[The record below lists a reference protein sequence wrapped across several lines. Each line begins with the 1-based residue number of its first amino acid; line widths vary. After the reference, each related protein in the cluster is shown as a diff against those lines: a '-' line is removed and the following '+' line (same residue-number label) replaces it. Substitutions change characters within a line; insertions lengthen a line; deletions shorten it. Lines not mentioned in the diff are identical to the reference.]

1 MSYFELLEQFWQL
14 DTERT
19 IAPLAS
25 KLYFYLLNQFN
36 GATPRWPAKISRR
49 ANQVYADLNVDK
61 KSLATAV
68 AVLEERG
75 LVAYVGGSKTAASIW
90 WLNYESV
97 VGKYSPQERP
107 DWSNMKGNNSP
118 SSATK
123 TPDWSE
129 MEGNISPQK
138 TSVYK
143 ERARFSEQI
152 VEENK
157 TKGVGEAAEEITL
170 APLPAQEKV
179 VSPPVAEPPTKIG
192 AAELPEALAAEAKAL
207 ANEIGQAWF
216 ISEIKNQPK
225 WARIHSF
232 VRRLASLG
240 RIEEVRRYFAGY
252 QVAHL
257 RPGVRPH
264 QLDKWLGSPADDYA
278 QGEWKGCEWPDMAA
292 KAQNSPSYGP
302 IVSQATVGTTSSP
315 TKARQAKSW

>member
-75 LVAYVGGSKTAASIW
+75 LVAYVGGSKTTASIW

-129 MEGNISPQK
+129 MEGKNSPPIRK
-138 TSVYK
+138 RT
-143 ERARFSEQI
+143 EL
-152 VEENK
+152 EENK

-170 APLPAQEKV
+170 APLPAKEKE
-179 VSPPVAEPPTKIG
+179 VSAPRCEAPPLSGSV
-192 AAELPEALAAEAKAL
+192 ELPEALATEAKQL
-207 ANEIGQAWF
+207 ATTIGQLWK
-216 ISEIKNQPK
+216 ISELTNYTK
-225 WARIHSF
+225 WARIAAF
-232 VRRLASLG
+232 TKRLAQLG
-240 RIEEVRRYFAGY
+240 QLAQVTQQFAGY
-252 QVAHL
+252 KLQREKAGL
-257 RPGVRPH
+257 RPH
-264 QLDKWLGSPADDYA
+264 SLDTWLGTYA
-278 QGEWKGCEWPDMAA
+278 TDFANGEWCGCDWAA
-292 KAQNSPSYGP
+292 VAADTRTRPGESL
-302 IVSQATVGTTSSP
+302 ATVIPARAATSP
-315 TKARQAKSW
+315 TKAKANSWN